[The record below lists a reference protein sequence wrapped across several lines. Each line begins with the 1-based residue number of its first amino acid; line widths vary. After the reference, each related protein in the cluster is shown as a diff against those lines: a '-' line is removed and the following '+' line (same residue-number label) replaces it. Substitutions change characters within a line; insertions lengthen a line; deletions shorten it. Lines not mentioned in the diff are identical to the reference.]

1 MPVAIQFTE
10 TGDPDVLH
18 ATEVDDVAPGSNDV
32 VIENEAIGVNY
43 LDITQRNGAVKVP
56 LPSGLGL
63 DAAGVVSAVG
73 SSVRT

>member
-1 MPVAIQFTE
+1 M
-10 TGDPDVLH
+10 
-18 ATEVDDVAPGSNDV
+18 
-32 VIENEAIGVNY
+32 NY